1 MDSGQVL
8 AARDPD
14 VAHPPASTIKVLL
27 ALVALDELNL
37 NSTVVADV
45 ADTEVECN
53 CVGIKPFRTYTARQL
68 LDGLLL
74 VSGNDAANTL
84 AQMLGGPDAA
94 VAKMNAKAAS
104 LGATNT
110 HAATPS
116 GLDGPGGSGATTAH
130 DLAVIFRAA
139 MGNPMFAQI
148 TAEPSAMF
156 PSDSRRRT
164 DPQPGRAAAAL
175 PRRARRQD
183 GLHRCRAQDVRGR
196 RGTRRPPAGDR
207 HDVRAGETGR
217 PDVLGS
223 GGQPVRLGLRAQSA
237 VQRRFAVTARYQP
250 AFGSAAVSSAV
261 STGIRCSAISGCGSR
276 PPPRRPRRTRSSSL
290 SPGPE
295 MFPPGTCRRP
305 AAPARRHGASRRTAR
320 ISCCKVWLSFSSAP
334 GVTVTTT
341 PSRMP
346 RSRVCGV
353 LPSFMRMFGLGL
365 TIAVLVDATLV
376 RMVLLPAFMH
386 VLGQWNWWAP
396 KPRRA
401 CTHASASASTGCLPP
416 PPEVVHG
423 MS

>member
-1 MDSGQVL
+1 MGKLIAAIAALLTVIATFGTATARADLDVQPAGSLPIPDGPAQTWIVADMDSGQVL

-14 VAHPPASTIKVLL
+14 VIHPPASTIKVLL

-45 ADTEVECN
+45 VDTEVECN

-156 PSDSRRRT
+156 PSDHGDEPILNQDELLQRYPGALGGKTGFT
-164 DPQPGRAAAAL
+164 DAARKTFVGASARPGV
-175 PRRARRQD
+175 Q
-183 GLHRCRAQDVRGR
+183 GR
-196 RGTRRPPAGDR
+196 RLVIAMMYGLVKQGGPTYWDQAASLFDWGFALNPQSS
-207 HDVRAGETGR
+207 V
-217 PDVLGS
+217 GS
-223 GGQPVRLGLRAQSA
+223 L
-237 VQRRFAVTARYQP
+237 
-250 AFGSAAVSSAV
+250 
-261 STGIRCSAISGCGSR
+261 
-276 PPPRRPRRTRSSSL
+276 
-290 SPGPE
+290 
-295 MFPPGTCRRP
+295 
-305 AAPARRHGASRRTAR
+305 
-320 ISCCKVWLSFSSAP
+320 
-334 GVTVTTT
+334 
-341 PSRMP
+341 
-346 RSRVCGV
+346 
-353 LPSFMRMFGLGL
+353 
-365 TIAVLVDATLV
+365 
-376 RMVLLPAFMH
+376 
-386 VLGQWNWWAP
+386 
-396 KPRRA
+396 
-401 CTHASASASTGCLPP
+401 
-416 PPEVVHG
+416 
-423 MS
+423 